1 MLQELTILRE
11 PELVFRYGQNAT
23 DPRAGLALFG
33 PFDAD
38 LPAHKRS
45 LPYAV
50 VGTPEG
56 VAGFRE
62 FARLLRGPVVSQM
75 KAASPTLWPA
85 FPGFDAAFCA
95 DLPAEPS
102 RYTELS
108 RPKLEA
114 AANLPD
120 PNQRAYAVVD
130 EYVHAIEQMAGK
142 ESPFEFIVCVV
153 PDIVHTNC
161 RPRSQVGG
169 TQAGLLTKYQRKEL
183 QLQRKARTRGIRDI
197 TDLSAPVE
205 PYRFSPDF
213 RRQVKARA
221 MRFDPPIQIVRES
234 TLRLSDERKFG
245 ERAVSPLSDRAWNL
259 ATTLYYK
266 GGGRPWK
273 LSTARDGVC
282 YVGVVFHQVPG
293 ATDNRYAACAAQM
306 FLDDGDGVVLRGD
319 SGHWYSPA
327 THQFH
332 LSKPAAEALL
342 RKVLSEYGEGGGKPL
357 QEIFLHYRAGINE
370 EEFSGFKAAT
380 PTGVRLVAVKVRTQR
395 ENVRLYREG
404 SRPVL
409 RGSFLRT
416 GHEVGYL
423 WGSGFK
429 PWLRAYDGGETPAPL
444 EIRVQH
450 GDADL
455 VQVSSDILGLTKL
468 NYNECKLGDAQPV
481 TIGFSEAVGE
491 ILVSNLG
498 VKNPRS
504 RFKYYI

>member
-1 MLQELTILRE
+1 MLHELTILRE
-11 PELVFRYGQNAT
+11 PELVFRYGQKAT

-50 VGTPEG
+50 VGTSDG
-56 VAGFRE
+56 VASFRGF
-62 FARLLRGPVVSQM
+62 ANLIRGPVVSQM
-75 KAASPTLWPA
+75 RTASPTLRPA
-85 FPGFDAAFCA
+85 FPGFEAAFCT

-102 RYTELS
+102 RFVELD
-108 RPKLEA
+108 RAKLESLA
-114 AANLPD
+114 MLPD

-130 EYVHAIEQMAGK
+130 EYVRAIEGMAGK

-153 PDIVHTNC
+153 PDIVHSNC
-161 RPRSQVGG
+161 RPQSQVRDP
-169 TQAGLLTKYQRKEL
+169 QSEPLSKNQRRDR

-197 TDLSAPVE
+197 TDLSAPIE

-213 RRQVKARA
+213 RRQIKARA
-221 MRFDPPIQIVRES
+221 MMFDPPIQIVRE
-234 TLRLSDERKFG
+234 
-245 ERAVSPLSDRAWNL
+245 
-259 ATTLYYK
+259 
-266 GGGRPWK
+266 WK

-282 YVGVVFHQVPG
+282 YVGVVFRQVPG
-293 ATDNRYAACAAQM
+293 APDNRFAACAAQM

-332 LSKPAAEALL
+332 LSKAAAEILL
-342 RKVLSEYGEGGGKPL
+342 RKVLAEYGEGGGKPL
-357 QEIFLHYRAGINE
+357 QEIFLHYRASIDD
-370 EEFSGFKAAT
+370 EEFSGFKAAC
-380 PTGVRLVAVKVRTQR
+380 PSGVRLVAVKVRTQR
-395 ENVRLYREG
+395 ESVRLYREG
-404 SRPVL
+404 SRPLL
-409 RGSFLRT
+409 RGSFLKT
-416 GHEVGYL
+416 GQGVGYL

-429 PWLRAYDGGETPAPL
+429 PWLQTYDGAETPAPV

-455 VQVSSDILGLTKL
+455 FQVSSDILGLTKL

>member
-1 MLQELTILRE
+1 MLRELTILRE
-11 PELVFRYGQNAT
+11 PELIFRYGQRAI
-23 DPRAGLALFG
+23 DPHAGLALFG

-38 LPAHKRS
+38 FPAHKRS
-45 LPYAV
+45 LPYALI
-50 VGTPEG
+50 GTPEG
-56 VAGFRE
+56 IDGFRK
-62 FARLLRGPVVSQM
+62 FATLLRGPVVSRTR
-75 KAASPTLWPA
+75 ASSPTLWPA
-85 FPGFDAAFCA
+85 FPGFEAAFCT

-102 RYTELS
+102 RSTALE
-108 RPKLEA
+108 RTRLEA

-130 EYVHAIEQMAGK
+130 EYVQAIQRMAGK

-153 PDIVHTNC
+153 PDMVHANC
-161 RPRSQVGG
+161 RPRSQVRESKSEP
-169 TQAGLLTKYQRKEL
+169 LSKSQRKER
-183 QLQRKARTRGIRDI
+183 QLQRKARTRGVRDI
-197 TDLSAPVE
+197 TDLSAPVD

-213 RRQVKARA
+213 RRQIKARA
-221 MRFDPPIQIVRES
+221 MQFEPPIQIVRES
-234 TLRLSDERKFG
+234 TLRLFDERKFG
-245 ERAVSPLSDRAWNL
+245 ERAISPLSDRAWNL

-293 ATDNRYAACAAQM
+293 APDNRYAACAAQM

-319 SGHWYSPA
+319 SGHWYTPA
-327 THQFH
+327 TRQFH
-332 LSKPAAEALL
+332 LSKAAAEALL
-342 RKVLSEYGEGGGKPL
+342 RKVLAEYGDGGGKPL
-357 QEIFLHYRAGINE
+357 QEIFLHYRAGIND
-370 EEFSGFKAAT
+370 EEFSGFKAAC
-380 PTGVRLVAVKVRTQR
+380 PDGVRLVAVKVRTQR
-395 ENVRLYREG
+395 EHLRLYREG

-409 RGSFLRT
+409 RGSFMKT
-416 GHEVGYL
+416 GREVGYL

-429 PWLRAYDGGETPAPL
+429 PWLRAYDGGETPAPV
-444 EIRVQH
+444 EIRIQH

-455 VQVSSDILGLTKL
+455 HQVASDILGLTKL

-498 VKNPRS
+498 VRNPRT